1 NNIVYCLKFIDK
13 SIYIDIQISTLEELR
28 NILTTNNISATA
40 EYYYINL
47 KNQKLHEY
55 YIEKYNTAL
64 DYKKYS
70 KEMEFLS
77 SLAYRSER

>member
-1 NNIVYCLKFIDK
+1 KFIDK
-13 SIYIDIQISTLEELR
+13 SISIDIQMSPLEELR
-28 NILTTNNISATA
+28 NILTTNNIAATA
-40 EYYYINL
+40 EYYYIHL

-55 YIEKYNTAL
+55 YIENYNNAL

-77 SLAYRSER
+77 RLAYRSERVKIK